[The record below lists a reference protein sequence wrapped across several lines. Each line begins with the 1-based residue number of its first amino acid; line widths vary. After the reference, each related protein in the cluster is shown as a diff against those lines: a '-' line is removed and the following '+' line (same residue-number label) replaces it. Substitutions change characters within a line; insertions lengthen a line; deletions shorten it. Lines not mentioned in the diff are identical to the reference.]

1 MWVDAKLVIE
11 GTKLRERFRTTDGTT
26 DRRWSHPHCRERCQM
41 RLHGLLPHG
50 VSTHVR
56 FHRLRYTT
64 TLRQL

>member
-1 MWVDAKLVIE
+1 MWVNAKLVTA
-11 GTKLRERFRTTDGTT
+11 GTKLRERLRTTYGTT
-26 DRRWSHPHCRERCQM
+26 DRRWSHPACRVRCQM

-56 FHRLRYTT
+56 FQRLRYTT